1 MNGSYVGAG
10 IIVVLLCL
18 MATVTGYVFIHLNES
33 NDVLPE
39 YVLEGTC
46 TDSEG
51 NVFQCSG
58 KVSVVEY
65 DESSRESI
73 VSYIFDIDGQY
84 GTRTTLTRD
93 ADGTPVSSL
102 HKMVGSY
109 VEDGV
114 EISRWSDLSG
124 MCWFHIGP
132 DGKVLKVQITLD
144 GLLYTA
150 KATA

>member
-51 NVFQCSG
+51 SVFQ
-58 KVSVVEY
+58 
-65 DESSRESI
+65 
-73 VSYIFDIDGQY
+73 
-84 GTRTTLTRD
+84 
-93 ADGTPVSSL
+93 
-102 HKMVGSY
+102 
-109 VEDGV
+109 
-114 EISRWSDLSG
+114 
-124 MCWFHIGP
+124 
-132 DGKVLKVQITLD
+132 
-144 GLLYTA
+144 
-150 KATA
+150 

>member
-58 KVSVVEY
+58 KVSVVKY

-93 ADGTPVSSL
+93 VDGTPVSSL
-102 HKMVGSY
+102 HKMVGSQRKCT
-109 VEDGV
+109 VEKQ
-114 EISRWSDLSG
+114 
-124 MCWFHIGP
+124 P
-132 DGKVLKVQITLD
+132 
-144 GLLYTA
+144 
-150 KATA
+150 